1 MNSTGSN
8 APPLPVGAA
17 LSKSGKR
24 HFGVCWTFLL
34 LVTLALAGPVAAHDP
49 GISTA
54 QGEVRPDALVLI
66 TGFAPADIQQLL
78 PASLRSEGT
87 WSESEFQAAHD
98 GLLGVAPGLWDVKA
112 AGSALTARD
121 IKVELLPGDSVSFS
135 LTFSRPA
142 GTAPLILRANRIAEL
157 PSGHRQFVIISDERG
172 STITKK
178 LLSARD
184 PVLNVPLGGE
194 PTAGAGPAYGPATR
208 SDEGNRTFWGFL
220 RLGVEHIWTGYDHML
235 FLLALLM
242 VCRSFR
248 SIVTIIS
255 CFTVAHSI
263 TLALA
268 TLEVVSLPSRLVEPA
283 IAASIVVVGL
293 ENVWRRGEEPRGRW
307 AVTFVFGLVHGFGFA
322 SVLRDL
328 GVGRGSES
336 IVMPL
341 LTFNLGV
348 EVGQVAI
355 AAVVLPLI
363 WRLRRSDH
371 FTHRAVPVLSA
382 IIALAGLYWLLVRTM
397 ALA

>member
-1 MNSTGSN
+1 
-8 APPLPVGAA
+8 LA
-17 LSKSGKR
+17 LA
-24 HFGVCWTFLL
+24 W
-34 LVTLALAGPVAAHDP
+34 LALAGRLVAHDP

-54 QGEVRPDALVLI
+54 QGEVRGDAIVLV

-78 PASLRSEGT
+78 PPSLRSDGT

-98 GLLGVAPGLWDVKA
+98 GLLGIAPGLWEVRA
-112 AGSALTARD
+112 AGTDLSARD

-135 LTFSRPA
+135 LTFPRPA
-142 GTAPLILRANRIAEL
+142 AVEPLILRAKRIAEL

-184 PVLNVPLGGE
+184 PVLSVPVTGE
-194 PTAGAGPAYGPATR
+194 STVGAVSGSAAVTR
-208 SDEGNRTFWGFL
+208 SEDERRTFWGFL
-220 RLGVEHIWTGYDHML
+220 RLGVEHIWTGYDHIL

-293 ENVWRRGEEPRGRW
+293 ENVLRRGNEPRGRW
-307 AVTFVFGLVHGFGFA
+307 AVTFAFGLVHGFGFA

-328 GVGRGSES
+328 GVGRSSEG
-336 IVMPL
+336 IAMPL

-363 WRLRRSDH
+363 WRLRRNDL

-382 IIALAGLYWLLVRTM
+382 MIALAGLYWLLVRTM
-397 ALA
+397 VLA